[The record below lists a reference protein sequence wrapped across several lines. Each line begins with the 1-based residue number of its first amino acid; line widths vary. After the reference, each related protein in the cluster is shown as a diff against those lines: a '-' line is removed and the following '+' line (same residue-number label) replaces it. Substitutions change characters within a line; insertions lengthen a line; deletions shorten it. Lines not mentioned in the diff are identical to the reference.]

1 MIIKKWNRIEIR
13 IEMEYCMDMWMR
25 VIGDERMIMMKSWKS
40 IVYECER
47 MKWWSV
53 CLVVIGDWIEMNVY
67 PISEEWEV
75 MEKVILNPLQ
85 KIWVW

>member
-25 VIGDERMIMMKSWKS
+25 VIGDERMIWWR
-40 IVYECER
+40 VER
-47 MKWWSV
+47 VLCMNVKEWNDDQCV
-53 CLVVIGDWIEMNVY
+53 CGDRRLNRNVY

-75 MEKVILNPLQ
+75 IEKMILNPLQ